1 MPLARALPVSLILLI
16 AACAA
21 PSGPPRLTLGPETC
35 NTGAPPA
42 VTGMN
47 VGEVFAGA
55 GQRMIIVP
63 PGTNAPADHRPGRLV
78 VFVDDKGWI
87 QRAECR

>member
-1 MPLARALPVSLILLI
+1 MHPALRALPLVMI
-16 AACAA
+16 AGACAA
-21 PSGPPRLTLGPETC
+21 PSGPPRITLSADTC

-47 VGEVFAGA
+47 VGEVFAGT
-55 GQRMIIVP
+55 GQRMVIVS
-63 PGTNAPADHRPGRLV
+63 PGQNAPTDYRPGRLV

-87 QRAECR
+87 GRAECR